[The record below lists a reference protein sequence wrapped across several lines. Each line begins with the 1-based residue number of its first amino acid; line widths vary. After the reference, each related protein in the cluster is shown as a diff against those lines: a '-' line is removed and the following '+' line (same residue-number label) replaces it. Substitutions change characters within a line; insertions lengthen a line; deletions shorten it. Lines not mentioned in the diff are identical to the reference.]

1 MMLVILRMNREFMD
15 FMHIEY
21 PELMT
26 SFANGHF
33 SFTTVEP
40 VWSPQRIRLQWRSEL
55 SEGAQTAKEGPH
67 GQRAI
72 GYVACVHEQCS

>member
-21 PELMT
+21 LELMT
-26 SFANGHF
+26 SFANRHF

-40 VWSPQRIRLQWRSEL
+40 TEDQAAME
-55 SEGAQTAKEGPH
+55 E
-67 GQRAI
+67 
-72 GYVACVHEQCS
+72 